1 MILESGPQGTIYKAR
16 FPNGLVG
23 AVKRVRSQQLGKDT
37 FFENVQLLGRLHHRH
52 LVRLKGFSEGKYR
65 YVPLEFSC
73 HGILRFLVFDYT
85 ENGSLKDYLHVEK
98 IMLSFMFQLSDVG
111 FIDSDFNCSSES
123 NRKRETCVAF
133 EPQIGDPFDLASV
146 KEIDGIMR
154 IAVAVVVVLLA
165 ATAEA
170 GDQNDVFTPC
180 DDAKI
185 QRWDGFTFGIAFSNH
200 DSFFSDGVQLSP
212 CDSRLSL
219 TSVAQLAVFRP
230 KVDEISLLTVDTSA
244 NPAVWL

>member
-1 MILESGPQGTIYKAR
+1 MDGGTESKLIGLGSFPLFSSSSRRAAPAVSNLCRRSSAR
-16 FPNGLVG
+16 NWCH
-23 AVKRVRSQQLGKDT
+23 RSGMEQR
-37 FFENVQLLGRLHHRH
+37 LLR
-52 LVRLKGFSEGKYR
+52 RLKAS
-65 YVPLEFSC
+65 
-73 HGILRFLVFDYT
+73 ILRLRCRSP
-85 ENGSLKDYLHVEK
+85 SLEIEPKMGNFVHLLRR
-98 IMLSFMFQLSDVG
+98 I
-111 FIDSDFNCSSES
+111 
-123 NRKRETCVAF
+123 RKRETCVAF
-133 EPQIGDPFDLASV
+133 EPQIGDQFDLASV

>member
-1 MILESGPQGTIYKAR
+1 MDGGTESKLIGLGSFPLFSSSSRRAAPAVSNLCRRSSAR
-16 FPNGLVG
+16 NWCH
-23 AVKRVRSQQLGKDT
+23 RSGMEQR
-37 FFENVQLLGRLHHRH
+37 LLR
-52 LVRLKGFSEGKYR
+52 RLKAS
-65 YVPLEFSC
+65 
-73 HGILRFLVFDYT
+73 ILRLRCRSPS
-85 ENGSLKDYLHVEK
+85 GLA
-98 IMLSFMFQLSDVG
+98 LSK
-111 FIDSDFNCSSES
+111 
-123 NRKRETCVAF
+123 RKRETCVAF
-133 EPQIGDPFDLASV
+133 EPQIGDQFDLASV